1 MISNIDETL
10 IDEIYEA
17 AAMPGRWPK
26 VLGNIAAAAGAAGG
40 SFCVQTK
47 SGLSRCASESLVSLL
62 SQWVEEG
69 WSGYSFFHERALTF
83 REPSFFSLLDLCSEE
98 ELARDRMFNE
108 FFVPRGYGPCH
119 GSVFRG
125 PGKEVVRINIQYT
138 IDHDKTTDSERR
150 LLNGLR
156 PHLNRATLLSTR
168 VESESRLATEA
179 LDALGIPA
187 AVISCGGEVLAT
199 NSEIEQYT
207 AYVAIE
213 ARNSIR
219 FLNRIAQTQFL
230 RALAEAAK
238 GGRRAYS
245 IPLTARDDSPAAVA
259 QLIPVCGDARDV
271 FGGEKILLTI
281 MPITPTDG
289 PTVELLQEL
298 YDLTPAEAR
307 LARGLTAGRSIAE
320 IAEATGVSRD
330 TVKFH
335 LKSVFLKTGTSRQ
348 SALVRLLSGVPNLR
362 NYPIPAWDS
371 PRRKFRP
378 I

>member
-1 MISNIDETL
+1 MISSIDETL
-10 IDEIYEA
+10 VDDIYEA
-17 AAMPGRWPK
+17 AAMPGRWTK
-26 VLGNIAAAAGAAGG
+26 VLDNIATAAGAAGG
-40 SFCVQTK
+40 SFCVQTR
-47 SGLSRCASESLVSLL
+47 SGLSRSASESLATLL
-62 SQWVEEG
+62 NLWAEEG
-69 WSGYSFFHERALTF
+69 WSSYTFFHERALAF
-83 REPSFFSLLDLCSEE
+83 REPTFFGLLDLCTEE
-98 ELARDRMFNE
+98 ELARDRMFND
-108 FFVPRGYGPCH
+108 FFVPRGYGPCL

-125 PGKEVVRINIQYT
+125 PGRELVRINIQYT
-138 IDHDKTTDSERR
+138 TDHGESTDGERR
-150 LLNGLR
+150 LLNILR

-168 VESESRLATEA
+168 VESEPRLATEA
-179 LDALGIPA
+179 LEALGIPA
-187 AVISCGGEVLAT
+187 AVISYSGEVLAT
-199 NSEIEQYT
+199 NSEIEQHT
-207 AYVAIE
+207 AHVAIE

-219 FLNRIAQTQFL
+219 FVNRIAQTQLL
-230 RALAEAAK
+230 RALAEGAK
-238 GGRRAYS
+238 GGRKAYS
-245 IPLTARDDSPAAVA
+245 IPLPARDEVPAAVA

-271 FGGEKILLTI
+271 FGGEKLLLTI

-348 SALVRLLSGVPNLR
+348 STLVRLLSGVPNLR

-371 PRRKFRP
+371 PRRKWRSN
-378 I
+378 